1 MQINDGTKLEAGTR
15 DGGFATLVHFHGAG
29 AKGDSMKLAKIII
42 LFCTAIV
49 AGLAAEHHGPCIKW
63 SLADLQ
69 LQLADKFERSNA
81 SSILVEVNVSPSDAK
96 VPRHSLIVVVKAVG
110 NYSNGKIEEIGTW
123 IATASRL
130 YSAMSPVLFDTL
142 TLGALDVSERY
153 DRVLYVE
160 FTTPLCEGS
169 TPDVME
175 GVVQSV
181 SKPSCVARLSCG
193 WTWWRENVKYHR

>member
-1 MQINDGTKLEAGTR
+1 ME
-15 DGGFATLVHFHGAG
+15 
-29 AKGDSMKLAKIII
+29 LARIMI
-42 LFCTAIV
+42 LFYAATT
-49 AGLAAEHHGPCIKW
+49 AGLATELHKPCIKW
-63 SLADLQ
+63 SLTDPQ
-69 LQLADKFERSNA
+69 LQIIDKFERSNA

-110 NYSNGKIEEIGTW
+110 NYSDGKVEEIGTW
-123 IATASRL
+123 IATASRI
-130 YSAMSPVLFDTL
+130 YSAMSPVLFDAL

-169 TPDVME
+169 APDIME

-181 SKPSCVARLSCG
+181 SEPKYRLALSDL
-193 WTWWRENVKYHR
+193 EA